1 MNIIDVGD
9 DDRSFEELY
18 LEHMEKLR
26 DMSDDEI
33 DYTDMPKATTL
44 TGWEYVDG
52 TPVDDSMKVG

>member
-18 LEHMEKLR
+18 PECMKRLR
-26 DMSDDEI
+26 SMTDDEI
-33 DYTDMPKATTL
+33 DYSDMPKATTL

-52 TPVDDSMKVG
+52 TPVEDNVKVG